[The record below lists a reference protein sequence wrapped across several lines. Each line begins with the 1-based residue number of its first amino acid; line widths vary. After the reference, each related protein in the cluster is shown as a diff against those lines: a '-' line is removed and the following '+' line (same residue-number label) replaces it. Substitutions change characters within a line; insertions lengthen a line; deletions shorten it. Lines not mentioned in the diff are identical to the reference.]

1 MVLYACKSKRI
12 KHFYKVSFRFF
23 DSNRNML
30 VKMGGN
36 MLCCGITDRRTAV
49 VKAYE
54 RMGVPHLYSA
64 SFTDPIILGIFSVA
78 TA

>member
-1 MVLYACKSKRI
+1 
-12 KHFYKVSFRFF
+12 
-23 DSNRNML
+23 
-30 VKMGGN
+30 

-78 TA
+78 AVRRQLDFSEIKTGNTDFETDECAP